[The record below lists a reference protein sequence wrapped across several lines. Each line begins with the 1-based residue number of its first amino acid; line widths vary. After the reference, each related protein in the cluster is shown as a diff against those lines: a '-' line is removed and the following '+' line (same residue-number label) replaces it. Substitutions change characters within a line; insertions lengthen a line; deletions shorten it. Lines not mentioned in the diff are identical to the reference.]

1 MSYWKEVFEMENEMQ
16 KEEVPSYVKTLK
28 ICGMDAQQVRN
39 QIQDLPGDQT
49 NVTITLTAKLGEV
62 SIQVTAQAED
72 AEKAKTC
79 GKRVVRELKI
89 RFGSSIFAT
98 NPETTLEETVVDLLK
113 EQKMTVTTVESCTG
127 GLLSARLTDVAGA
140 SGVFKQ
146 GFVTYSNRA
155 KRKWIGVKKMTLKK
169 YTAVSEQTAW
179 EMARGGASLTE
190 SDVCVSVTGYAGPD
204 GGEDGQPVGLV
215 YIGCNV
221 KGKITV
227 EEYHFTGD
235 RRAIREQAVVHAL
248 TLMRK
253 CILENYQI

>member
-1 MSYWKEVFEMENEMQ
+1 MEKEMQ
-16 KEEVPSYVKTLK
+16 SYAKTVK
-28 ICGMDAQQVRN
+28 ICGMEERQVRE
-39 QIQDLPGDQT
+39 QIHDLLAAQEKVVFMFTSRP
-49 NVTITLTAKLGEV
+49 GEV
-62 SIQVTAQAED
+62 DIRVSAQAEQAD
-72 AEKAKTC
+72 EAKARVKS
-79 GKRVVRELKI
+79 VVRELKI
-89 RFGSSIFAT
+89 RLGSCIFTT
-98 NPETTLEETVVDLLK
+98 NPNVTLEETIVQLLK

-140 SGVFKQ
+140 SEVFKQ

-155 KRKWIGVKKMTLKK
+155 KRKFIGVKKMTLKK

-179 EMARGGASLTE
+179 EMARGGAILTD

-221 KGKITV
+221 KSNISV
-227 EEYHFTGD
+227 EEYHFSGD
-235 RRAIREQAVVHAL
+235 RKAVREQAVVSAL
-248 TLMRK
+248 TLLRK